1 MRSFLRGCAWPLSAF
16 PNVFLVLFR
25 KNALFL
31 PLWCPQTAASLAS
44 VIQYYHRCSA
54 PPLCSTWNAAAP
66 ICNVEFSSGRSLS
79 SLEPDGPL
87 FVCVFLSETG
97 PSPFTPPTIQ
107 RSALIDRSH
116 NTAVQTPSSSP
127 KSSSD
132 LSRPAFS
139 ERIIF
144 P

>member
-87 FVCVFLSETG
+87 FVCVFLSETAPLPRH
-97 PSPFTPPTIQ
+97 PSHHPKE
-107 RSALIDRSH
+107 RSH
-116 NTAVQTPSSSP
+116 RPFRHHHHHHHHHLTSLAPPS
-127 KSSSD
+127 
-132 LSRPAFS
+132 LRG
-139 ERIIF
+139 
-144 P
+144 